1 MPLTYDVRIWSVRQ
15 RKDRGQSS
23 AELRWKTGLTPHS
36 QTFRTKTLADG
47 RRAELLRAAH
57 AGEPFDEATGVP
69 VRELRQRK
77 DVSWY
82 QHARDYIE
90 MKWPHSPG
98 STRRTLS
105 EAMATIAPA
114 LVTDT
119 KGMAD
124 PRSVRTALY
133 GWAFNMNRRSEEPP
147 AEVAKVLAWFE
158 RKSLP
163 TSALADRMH
172 VRAALDALTKK
183 LDGATAAASTIRRK
197 RAIFHNALGYAV
209 DAGHLPQNPLP
220 QVQWKAPEQVEE
232 ELDPATVPHPRQA
245 LALLDAVRAQ
255 SARGRH
261 LVAFFGCMYYA
272 AARPAEVIGLSVNDC
287 DLPRRGWGTLRLRE
301 TRPRSGSAWT
311 DSGTAHDRR
320 GLKHRPRK
328 AVRTVPIPPDL
339 VALLRWHLIAYG
351 AAPDGRLFR
360 TQRGGL
366 IQDTGYGEVWAEA
379 RLRALTPA
387 QRSSTLAKRPYDLR
401 HAAVSTWLSS
411 GVEPQVVAQRAG
423 HSVAVLFRVYAKC
436 LDGAAATAN
445 ARIEATLRGGR

>member
-1 MPLTYDVRIWSVRQ
+1 MHTYDVRIWAVRQ

-23 AELRWKTGLTPHS
+23 AELRWKTGATPHS

-47 RRAELLRAAH
+47 RRAELLRAVH

-69 VRELRQRK
+69 LRELRQRK
-77 DVSWY
+77 EVGWY
-82 QHARDYIE
+82 QHARNYIE

-114 LVTDT
+114 LVTNT
-119 KGMAD
+119 KGMPD
-124 PRSVRTALY
+124 PRAVRTALY

-147 AEVAKVLAWFE
+147 AEVVKVLAWFE

-163 TSALADRMH
+163 ASALADRMH

-183 LDGATAAASTIRRK
+183 LDGTTAAASTIRRK

-209 DAGHLPQNPLP
+209 DAGLLSQNPLP

-232 ELDPATVPHPRQA
+232 ELDPATVPDPRQA
-245 LALLDAVRAQ
+245 LALLDAVRTQ

-272 AARPAEVIGLSVNDC
+272 AARPAEVVGLCVKDC
-287 DLPRRGWGTLRLRE
+287 ELPRRGWGILQLRE

-320 GLKHRPRK
+320 GLKHRPRR

-351 AAPDGRLFR
+351 AAPDGRIFR

-379 RLRALTPA
+379 RTRALTPA
-387 QRSSTLAKRPYDLR
+387 QRSSALAKRPYDLR

-445 ARIEATLRGGR
+445 ARIEATLRAGQ

>member
-1 MPLTYDVRIWSVRQ
+1 MHTYDVRIWAVRQ

-23 AELRWKTGLTPHS
+23 AELRWKTGATPHS

-47 RRAELLRAAH
+47 RRAELLRAVH

-69 VRELRQRK
+69 LRELRQRK
-77 DVSWY
+77 EVGWY
-82 QHARDYIE
+82 QHARNYIE

-119 KGMAD
+119 KGMPD
-124 PRSVRTALY
+124 PRAVRTALY

-147 AEVAKVLAWFE
+147 AEVVKVLAWFE

-163 TSALADRMH
+163 ASALADRMH

-183 LDGATAAASTIRRK
+183 LDGTTAAASTIRRK

-209 DAGHLPQNPLP
+209 DAGLLSQNPLP

-232 ELDPATVPHPRQA
+232 ELDPATVPDPRQA
-245 LALLDAVRAQ
+245 LALLDAVRTQ

-272 AARPAEVIGLSVNDC
+272 AARPAEVVGLCVKDC
-287 DLPRRGWGTLRLRE
+287 ELPRRGWGILQLRE

-320 GLKHRPRK
+320 GLKHRPRR

-351 AAPDGRLFR
+351 AAPDGRIFR

-379 RLRALTPA
+379 RTRALTPA
-387 QRSSTLAKRPYDLR
+387 QRSSALAKRPYDLR

-445 ARIEATLRGGR
+445 ARIEATLRAGQ

>member
-1 MPLTYDVRIWSVRQ
+1 MPTYDVRIWSVRQ

-23 AELRWKTGLTPHS
+23 AELRWKTGQTPHS
-36 QTFRTKTLADG
+36 QTFRTKTLAEG
-47 RRAELLRAAH
+47 RRAELLRAVH
-57 AGEPFDEATGVP
+57 SGEPFDEVTGLP
-69 VRELRQRK
+69 VKELRERNE
-77 DVSWY
+77 VSWY

-90 MKWPHSPG
+90 MKWTHSPG
-98 STRRTLS
+98 STRRTLA

-124 PRSVRTALY
+124 PGTVRVALY
-133 GWAFNMNRRSEEPP
+133 SWAFNMTRRTEEPP
-147 AEVAKVLAWFE
+147 ADVTKVLAWFE

-163 TSALADRMH
+163 TSALSDRMH

-183 LDGATAAASTIRRK
+183 LDGTTAAASTIRRK

-209 DAGHLPQNPLP
+209 DAGHLSQNPLP

-232 ELDPATVPHPRQA
+232 ELDPATVPDPRQA
-245 LALLDAVRAQ
+245 LALLNAVRTQ
-255 SARGRH
+255 SDRGRR

-272 AARPAEVIGLSVNDC
+272 AARPAEVIGLRIQDC
-287 DLPRRGWGTLRLRE
+287 DLPRCGWGALLLRE

-311 DSGTAHDRR
+311 DSGEAHDQR

-328 AVRTVPIPPDL
+328 AVRTIPIPPDL
-339 VALLRWHLIAYG
+339 VALLRWHITAYG
-351 AAPDGRLFR
+351 TAADGRLFR

-379 RLRALTPA
+379 RSRALTPL
-387 QRSSTLAKRPYDLR
+387 QRASPLAKRPYDLR
-401 HAAVSTWLSS
+401 HAAVSTWLSA

-436 LDGAAATAN
+436 LNGAAATAN
-445 ARIEATLRGGR
+445 ARIEATLRGGS

>member
-1 MPLTYDVRIWSVRQ
+1 MHTYDVRVWAVRQ
-15 RKDRGQSS
+15 RKDRGQTS
-23 AELRWKTGLTPHS
+23 AELRWKTGHTPHS

-69 VRELRQRK
+69 VRELRQRN

-124 PRSVRTALY
+124 ARTVRTALY
-133 GWAFNMNRRSEEPP
+133 SWAFNMTRRAEEPP
-147 AEVAKVLAWFE
+147 PEVAKVLAWFE

-183 LDGATAAASTIRRK
+183 LDGATASASTIRRK

-209 DAGHLPQNPLP
+209 DAGLLAQNPLP

-232 ELDPATVPHPRQA
+232 ELDPATVPDPRQA
-245 LALLDAVRAQ
+245 LALLDAVRTQ
-255 SARGRH
+255 SARGRR

-272 AARPAEVIGLSVNDC
+272 AARPAEVIGLSLEDC
-287 DLPRRGWGTLRLRE
+287 DLPRRGWGVLRLRE

-328 AVRTVPIPPDL
+328 AIRTVPIPADL
-339 VALLRWHLIAYG
+339 VALLRWHIVAYG
-351 AAPDGRLFR
+351 VAPDGRLFR

-366 IQDTGYGEVWAEA
+366 VQDTGYGEVWAEA
-379 RLRALTPA
+379 RSRALTPA
-387 QRSSTLAKRPYDLR
+387 QQRSPLAKRPYDLR

-411 GVEPQVVAQRAG
+411 GVEPQEVAQRAG